1 MEIHAPMLR
10 ILSSLYER
18 LGLNAYVEGDF
29 AKAES
34 WFRRL
39 EAAEPD
45 SIRVLRNLGVI
56 LLAKGELSKAKA
68 YLVREEALFGHS
80 FHRHAGLADLA
91 WAAGER
97 EEAGRRYAAAL
108 AEPEARKG
116 GRHAASRPLL
126 EARLG
131 LCGDP
136 AAFARAREGLS
147 VFQLGEAAR
156 EAGAF
161 PKAYDHFLK
170 AVDLDPSNWLALN
183 NAGSLALN
191 QLAQPEQAVALLE
204 RAFAF
209 SPNSQVGRNLQ
220 IAREAL
226 EEGKGARPKKGP
238 KAAKGSLR

>member
-1 MEIHAPMLR
+1 MLR

-56 LLAKGELSKAKA
+56 LLAKGEFGQAKA
-68 YLVREEALFGHS
+68 YLAREEALFGPS

-116 GRHAASRPLL
+116 GRYGASRPLL

-131 LCGDP
+131 LCADE

-156 EAGAF
+156 EAGSF
-161 PKAYDHFLK
+161 PEAYEHFMKAYF
-170 AVDLDPSNWLALN
+170 LDPSNWLALN
-183 NAGSLALN
+183 NAGTLALN
-191 QLAQPEQAVALLE
+191 HLTQPELAVSHLE

-209 SPNSQVGRNLQ
+209 SPSSQVGRNLQ

-226 EEGKGARPKKGP
+226 EEGRGKRPGKGP
-238 KAAKGSLR
+238 KAGKGSRL

>member
-1 MEIHAPMLR
+1 MLR

-56 LLAKGELSKAKA
+56 LMAKGELEEAKA
-68 YLVREEALFGHS
+68 YLAKEEALFGPS

-116 GRHAASRPLL
+116 RRHSASRPLL

-131 LCGDP
+131 ICGDP
-136 AAFARAREGLS
+136 AAFSRAREGLS
-147 VFQLGEAAR
+147 VFHLGEAAR

-161 PKAYDHFLK
+161 AEAYEHFLR

-183 NAGSLALN
+183 NAGTMALN
-191 QLAQPEQAVALLE
+191 QLAQPKQAVALLE

-209 SPNSQVGRNLQ
+209 SPSSQVGRNLQ

-226 EEGKGARPKKGP
+226 EEGKDARPRKGL
-238 KAAKGSLR
+238 KSTKGSSR